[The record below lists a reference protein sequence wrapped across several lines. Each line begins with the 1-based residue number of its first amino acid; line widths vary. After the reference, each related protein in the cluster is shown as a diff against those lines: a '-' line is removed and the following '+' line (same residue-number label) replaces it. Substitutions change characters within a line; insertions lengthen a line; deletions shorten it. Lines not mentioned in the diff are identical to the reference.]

1 MPSKC
6 NSLGCYKAHGN
17 SKWKIFKKKS
27 LHILHL
33 NINSLLPKIDEI
45 RFIAK
50 QSNASIIGFSESKLD
65 SSILNSELD
74 THEYNLVRLD
84 HSRRVGGR
92 GGGVTCCIRR
102 SLSYNYKSS
111 FCCNIESIFTDIFL
125 PKSKPILVG
134 VLYWPP
140 DKPGFIKHL

>member
-50 QSNASIIGFSESKLD
+50 QSNASIIGVSESKLD

-92 GGGVTCCIRR
+92 GGGGLHVVLEGHYLITISQVFVVT
-102 SLSYNYKSS
+102 LKVFLQTFSYPSPNQ
-111 FCCNIESIFTDIFL
+111 F
-125 PKSKPILVG
+125 
-134 VLYWPP
+134 W
-140 DKPGFIKHL
+140 